1 MGHFDLTGR
10 KALVTGGAQNLG
22 AAIAKAL
29 SQAGSAVVL
38 GDVNADAGE
47 ATAAEF
53 RAAGAQARFVH
64 LDVTDE
70 ASWDAAMPQV
80 ISDLGGLD
88 ILVNNAG
95 IEITSL
101 LIRRRRTPSGADR
114 HRRAHAPAQP
124 GRRLQAALGIRRM
137 HGPVPVMVL
146 SQYVADAY
154 AAALLSDSDGAVGYL
169 LKDRIGRIAD
179 FSRALE
185 TVAAGGT
192 VIDPEMVAHLLARN
206 TGSPIASLTPRE
218 REVLA
223 LMAEGLANQVIAL
236 KLVVSDAAVAKH
248 IGNIFVKLGLAPD
261 NRHRRVRAVL
271 TFLKQ

>member
-1 MGHFDLTGR
+1 MPPCHKSFQTWAGWTFSSTMR
-10 KALVTGGAQNLG
+10 ALKSPAC
-22 AAIAKAL
+22 L
-29 SQAGSAVVL
+29 S
-38 GDVNADAGE
+38 DDAG
-47 ATAAEF
+47 
-53 RAAGAQARFVH
+53 H
-64 LDVTDE
+64 LPELIVTDVR
-70 ASWDAAMPQV
+70 MPPHNQ
-80 ISDLGGLD
+80 DDG
-88 ILVNNAG
+88 
-95 IEITSL
+95 
-101 LIRRRRTPSGADR
+101 
-114 HRRAHAPAQP
+114 
-124 GRRLQAALGIRRM
+124 LQAALWIRRM

-261 NRHRRVRAVL
+261 DGHRRVRAVL